1 MASMQ
6 KQVTQF
12 LLENQA
18 YLYRM
23 AYSFLKNQDDA
34 LDAVQSTA
42 CRALERCGTL
52 RNAAAVRPWV
62 TQILLNICKNTL
74 RQQKKLLY
82 LPEEHLDLG
91 GYTMPDPDDSLKNHI
106 DALPF
111 DQRVVVQLRF
121 YNELSLQEISTV
133 TGCNL
138 STVKTRLYVAL
149 KRLRAEM
156 KGADHD
162 E

>member
-6 KQVTQF
+6 EQVTQF

-23 AYSFLKNQDDA
+23 AYSFLKNREDA

-62 TQILLNICKNTL
+62 TRILLNICKNTL

-82 LPEEHLDLG
+82 FPDEQLDLG
-91 GYTMPDPDDSLKNHI
+91 GYTMPEPDDSL
-106 DALPF
+106 ARQVETLPF
-111 DQRVVVQLRF
+111 EQRVIVQLRF
-121 YNELSLQEISTV
+121 YNELSLQEISSV

-138 STVKTRLYVAL
+138 STVKTRLYTAL
-149 KRLRAEM
+149 NRLRAQM
-156 KGADHD
+156 KGANYD

>member
-1 MASMQ
+1 MQ

-23 AYSFLKNQDDA
+23 SYSYLKNQDDA
-34 LDAVQSTA
+34 LDAVQTTA
-42 CRALERCGTL
+42 CRALEQCHTL
-52 RNAAAVRPWV
+52 RNAGAVRTWV
-62 TQILLNICKNTL
+62 TQILLNACRNIL

-82 LPEEHLDLG
+82 LPDEQLDLG
-91 GYTMPDPDDSLKNHI
+91 GYTMPDPDDSLARQVE
-106 DALPF
+106 ALPF
-111 DQRVVVQLRF
+111 EQRVVIQLRF

-138 STVKTRLYVAL
+138 STVKTRLYAAL
-149 KRLRAEM
+149 KQLRVEM
-156 KGADHD
+156 KGANYD

>member
-42 CRALERCGTL
+42 CRALERYGTL
-52 RNAAAVRPWV
+52 RNADSVRPWV
-62 TQILLNICKNTL
+62 TQILLNTCKNTL

-82 LPEEHLDLG
+82 LKDEQLDLG
-91 GYTMPDPDDSLKNHI
+91 GYTMPDPDDSLSRQV

-111 DQRVVVQLRF
+111 DQRVVIQLRF

-138 STVKTRLYVAL
+138 STVKTRLYAAL

-156 KGADHD
+156 KGADLD

>member
-23 AYSFLKNQDDA
+23 AYSFLKNRDDA

-42 CRALERCGTL
+42 CRSLEQCGAL
-52 RNAAAVRPWV
+52 RNASAVRPWV

-74 RQQKKLLY
+74 RRQKKLLY
-82 LPEEHLDLG
+82 VPDGQLDLG
-91 GYTMPDPDDSLKNHI
+91 GYTMPDPDDSLSRQVE
-106 DALPF
+106 ALPF
-111 DQRVVVQLRF
+111 EQRVVVQLRF
-121 YNELSLQEISTV
+121 YNELSLQEISAV

-138 STVKTRLYVAL
+138 STVKTRLYSAL
-149 KRLRAEM
+149 KRLRVEM
-156 KGADHD
+156 KGADDD